1 MAGMIYNYLENPRY
15 QRLIQRLS
23 SMRPE
28 QRAIFNT
35 AMVDR
40 AFGNEAMQKHL
51 QALALQADTK
61 HKQDLIGLGEK
72 SLALGERRLGLSKK
86 QFDVRTGLTR
96 EKRDFA
102 DKQGRL
108 GTYMAAANI
117 PIAGYFGAKQMQ
129 RDFDEAEAMKAFR
142 KKWYDSV
149 GGKS

>member
-1 MAGMIYNYLENPRY
+1 MAGAIYNYLESPRY
-15 QRLIQRLS
+15 QRILQRLG

-51 QALALQADTK
+51 KALALQADTK
-61 HKQDLIGLGEK
+61 HRQDLIGLGER
-72 SLALGERRLGLSKK
+72 SLGLSRRSLE
-86 QFDVRTGLTR
+86 VRTGLTR

-102 DKQGRL
+102 DKQGKL

-117 PIAGYFGAKQMQ
+117 PISGYFGKKQME
-129 RDFDEAEAMKAFR
+129 RDFDEAAEMKAFR